1 MSDQS
6 DDKPLP
12 GRTSNG
18 KSQFMNG
25 GKLAVAPTGAFF
37 VTPPAQFRMALVSL
51 LAGAI
56 GLVAGV
62 IAYVLYNLI
71 DGRIMAC
78 DAVCK
83 FREWRKCGLSF

>member
-1 MSDQS
+1 MSDQN

-37 VTPPAQFRMALVSL
+37 VTPPAQFRMALCPCWPVRS
-51 LAGAI
+51 ASWPA
-56 GLVAGV
+56 
-62 IAYVLYNLI
+62 
-71 DGRIMAC
+71 
-78 DAVCK
+78 
-83 FREWRKCGLSF
+83 